1 MAGEVVVDGV
11 VVEVEVGGREL
22 SAGRARPARGPAEA
36 NLGKRFGWMLNTHL
50 KPEAQDM
57 QIGVLTTRAARA
69 TQRARPRVRAKT
81 RATWAAE
88 DLILVPI
95 WGEKHL

>member
-1 MAGEVVVDGV
+1 MD
-11 VVEVEVGGREL
+11 VE
-22 SAGRARPARGPAEA
+22 
-36 NLGKRFGWMLNTHL
+36 THMYL
-50 KPEAQDM
+50 KPKTCKLE
-57 QIGVLTTRAARA
+57 GFKKLLTTRAARA

-81 RATWAAE
+81 RATWAEE

>member
-22 SAGRARPARGPAEA
+22 PPGRARPARGPAEA
-36 NLGKRFGWMLNTHL
+36 NLGKRFGWMLKHNSET
-50 KPEAQDM
+50 QDM
-57 QIGVLTTRAARA
+57 QVKVLTTRAARA

-81 RATWAAE
+81 RATWAEE

-95 WGEKHL
+95 WGEEHL